1 MGDFRDADKVLRGEI
16 EDVQVLIDRKE
27 KEISAIHAEMDALKR
42 KNEMF
47 EIDIEELYSEK
58 KKLGQAL
65 RRVENE

>member
-27 KEISAIHAEMDALKR
+27 KEISGVHAEMDALKR
-42 KNEMF
+42 KNETI

-58 KKLGQAL
+58 KKLDQAL